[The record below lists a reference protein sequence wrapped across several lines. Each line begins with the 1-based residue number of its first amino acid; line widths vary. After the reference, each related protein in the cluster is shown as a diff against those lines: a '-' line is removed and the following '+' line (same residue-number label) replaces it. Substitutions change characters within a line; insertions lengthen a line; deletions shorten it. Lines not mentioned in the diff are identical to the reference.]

1 MRFLFAFVL
10 GGVLSLQIPAVA
22 DLVSQVAAYAMALL
36 PVNHPTDKSGGLLKP
51 SPG

>member
-22 DLVSQVAAYAMALL
+22 DAVSQVAAYALALL
-36 PVNHPTDKSGGLLKP
+36 PMLQEALAMLP
-51 SPG
+51 SP